1 VISLARE
8 DRVKRIRRILHA
20 TDYSK
25 ASERALQ
32 EAVDFAKQNK
42 AELLVVHVIQPAVP
56 YVAGE
61 DIGAAELY
69 VKLEESTKQEAQRSM
84 NKLVQRLER
93 LKVKAK
99 TLLLRGT
106 PADQIVKAAKN
117 RRADMIVIGTH
128 GRTGLSKLFMGSV
141 ASRVISMAQS
151 PVLTVRGR

>member
-1 VISLARE
+1 M
-8 DRVKRIRRILHA
+8 KRIRRILHA
-20 TDYSK
+20 TDYSQ

-32 EAVDFAKQNK
+32 EAVDFAKQND
-42 AELLVVHVIQPAVP
+42 AELLVLHVIQPVVP

-69 VKLEESTKQEAQRSM
+69 VKLEESTKQEARRSM
-84 NKLVQRLER
+84 NKLMQRLER
-93 LKVKAK
+93 LGVKAK
-99 TLLLRGT
+99 TLLLRGI

-117 RRADMIVIGTH
+117 RKADMIVIGTH

-141 ASRVISMAQS
+141 ASRVISTAQS

>member
-1 VISLARE
+1 M
-8 DRVKRIRRILHA
+8 KRIRRILHG

-32 EAVDFAKQNK
+32 EAVGFAKQND
-42 AELLVVHVIQPAVP
+42 AEMLVVHVIQPVVP

-84 NKLVQRLER
+84 DKLMQRLER
-93 LKVKAK
+93 LGVKAK
-99 TLLLRGT
+99 SLLLRGI

-117 RRADMIVIGTH
+117 RKADMIVIGTH

-141 ASRVISMAQS
+141 ASRVISTAQS

>member
-1 VISLARE
+1 
-8 DRVKRIRRILHA
+8 VKRIRRILHA

-32 EAVDFAKQNK
+32 EAVDFAKQNN
-42 AELLVVHVIQPAVP
+42 AEMLLVHVIQPVVP

-84 NKLVQRLER
+84 NKLMQRLER
-93 LKVKAK
+93 LGVKAK
-99 TLLLRGT
+99 SLLLRGI
-106 PADQIVKAAKN
+106 PADQIVKAGRN
-117 RRADMIVIGTH
+117 RKADIIVIGTH

-141 ASRVISMAQS
+141 ASRVISTARC